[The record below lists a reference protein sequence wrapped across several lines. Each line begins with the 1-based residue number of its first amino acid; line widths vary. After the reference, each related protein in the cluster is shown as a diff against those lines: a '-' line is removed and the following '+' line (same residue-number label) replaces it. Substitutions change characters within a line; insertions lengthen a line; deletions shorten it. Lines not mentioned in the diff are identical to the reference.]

1 MNGKRN
7 SLWTFYS
14 NKHKIFSDIKK
25 MEVGMDGTYESKGA
39 YFFET
44 DLICLLQ
51 TNLIELTSNLTL
63 QFLFQ
68 KLF

>member
-1 MNGKRN
+1 
-7 SLWTFYS
+7 
-14 NKHKIFSDIKK
+14 
-25 MEVGMDGTYESKGA
+25 MDGTYESKGA

-68 KLF
+68 KMF